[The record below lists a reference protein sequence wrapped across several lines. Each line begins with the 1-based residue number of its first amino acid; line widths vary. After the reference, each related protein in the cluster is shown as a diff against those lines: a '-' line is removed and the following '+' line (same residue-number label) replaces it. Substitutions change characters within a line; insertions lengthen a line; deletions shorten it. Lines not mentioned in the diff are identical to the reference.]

1 MLTYSSVCLAV
12 SRPWKRFLEAS
23 HDLWTVLDVRSARRF
38 VRLDSLKAHL
48 RRSNY
53 GLDKAFL
60 NMNPQVFSGKC
71 LEVLTR
77 LCKRLSYLEITS
89 TGYLSDSLLS
99 ALPKAQNLRVLII
112 KGTEIPLSSVVKAL
126 NSCPQLQTAEFHVIK
141 SLTMNTQ
148 VIWPQMDSLISLRL
162 ALRRHC
168 LPDPFHLV
176 RTFQVLMTTIH
187 YLRRRHPE
195 NR

>member
-1 MLTYSSVCLAV
+1 
-12 SRPWKRFLEAS
+12 
-23 HDLWTVLDVRSARRF
+23 VRSARRF

-60 NMNPQVFSGKC
+60 NMNPQVFSGKS

-89 TGYLSDSLLS
+89 TGYLGDSLLS
-99 ALPKAQNLRVLII
+99 ALPKAQNLRILII
-112 KGTEIPLSSVVKAL
+112 KGAEIPLSSVVKAL

-141 SLTMNTQ
+141 SLAMNTQ
-148 VIWPQMDSLISLRL
+148 VIWPQMDSLTSLRL
-162 ALRRHC
+162 ALRGHC

-176 RTFQVLMTTIH
+176 RTFQAWMTTIH
-187 YLRRRHPE
+187 YLQRRQPE
-195 NR
+195 NC